1 MTALHEPHLNGDV
14 FVATWNSVA
23 DADVDETSS
32 CPSRTTD
39 DAGDDDDG
47 MSSGGSL
54 ELDHCVARNAPDVT
68 RNVNQ
73 QPRQRQQQ
81 QQQPASLGSLQTRPG
96 TSTCHYKD

>member
-1 MTALHEPHLNGDV
+1 MNLISV
-14 FVATWNSVA
+14 VMCVATWNSVA

-47 MSSGGSL
+47 MSSGGSV
-54 ELDHCVARNAPDVT
+54 ELDHRAARNAPDIT
-68 RNVNQ
+68 RSVHQ
-73 QPRQRQQQ
+73 QPRHQQHHQ

-96 TSTCHYKD
+96 TSIPVVY